1 MANALVVATT
11 EATDPTRVRDPFR
24 TSANVSETS
33 SNEGLRGEARGVAE
47 EVVQE
52 RSLKT
57 SHQETV
63 PAKPMEPI
71 GSYQME
77 KEVKHDGCKEEGCK
91 EASRQEEDRRQE
103 EEVVT
108 TTSFVF

>member
-52 RSLKT
+52 RSRKT

-91 EASRQEEDRRQE
+91 EAGCQEGRQERQEE
-103 EEVVT
+103 VT
-108 TTSFVF
+108 TSSFVS